1 MWVDVSK
8 YQPSDQKDTVVMNT
22 VLATSTELAP
32 IVELVRR
39 RAEKSLQQDL
49 LDRYSGVPGMYS
61 LPAKA
66 PAQSLSSMLEDLFR
80 NITLSLAT
88 SPELQ

>member
-1 MWVDVSK
+1 MWVDVST

-22 VLATSTELAP
+22 ILATSTELAP
-32 IVELVRR
+32 IVELIRT
-39 RAEKSLQQDL
+39 RADKSLQQDL

-61 LPAKA
+61 RPAKA
-66 PAQSLSSMLEDLFR
+66 PAQPLSSMLEALFR